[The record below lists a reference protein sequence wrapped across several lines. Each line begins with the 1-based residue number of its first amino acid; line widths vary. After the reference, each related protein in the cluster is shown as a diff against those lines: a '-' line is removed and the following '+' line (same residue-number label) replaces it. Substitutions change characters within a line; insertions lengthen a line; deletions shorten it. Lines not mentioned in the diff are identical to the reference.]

1 MHGSIV
7 WMRLSDRI
15 HTNIV
20 LLEEDNL
27 SESLD
32 VCILGLDGR
41 ESTMLCGLINWL
53 SEEEV
58 ETILAFGNII
68 MASHLRA
75 ADF

>member
-1 MHGSIV
+1 MS
-7 WMRLSDRI
+7 LSDRI
-15 HTNIV
+15 QTNIV
-20 LLEEDNL
+20 LWKEDNL

-32 VCILGLDGR
+32 VCILGLDGM
-41 ESTMLCGLINWL
+41 ESTMLCGVINWL

-58 ETILAFGNII
+58 EMILAFGNIF